1 MSASSN
7 AETLRSRHAVSV
19 ALRTLSRVGSVPS
32 AIPPRISS
40 AKPWYAL
47 RPARRAR
54 SDALWI
60 AASYDVPSWLV
71 ALRLVPA
78 SLAGRLRLTRPRI
91 GLALGSGSARGWA
104 HIGVIDALIEAGIE
118 PDVVCGTSIGAL
130 VGAAYVAGQ
139 LGPLRQWAETATWRQ
154 ILRLT
159 DVRLS
164 GGGLI
169 NGRQVVSFLQQIGIA
184 QPIESYERKYAA
196 VATDLATGREIW
208 LQSGPIHEA
217 VRASIALPGI
227 LSPARIDGRW
237 LVDGGLSNP
246 IPVSVCRALGADVII
261 AVNLNGDLL
270 ARRFAVELDPSP
282 PTRISPGASRAFLR
296 KVTGRLPGA
305 RGRQAAKEAADSA
318 APRETPPGYFD
329 VFATS
334 LNIMQDHITRTRLAG
349 EPPHVMLVPRLRN
362 IGLMEFNRAH
372 EAIDEGRAC
381 VEQALPTLKRYL

>member
-1 MSASSN
+1 M
-7 AETLRSRHAVSV
+7 
-19 ALRTLSRVGSVPS
+19 
-32 AIPPRISS
+32 
-40 AKPWYAL
+40 
-47 RPARRAR
+47 
-54 SDALWI
+54 
-60 AASYDVPSWLV
+60 
-71 ALRLVPA
+71 
-78 SLAGRLRLTRPRI
+78 TRPRI

-104 HIGVIDALIEAGIE
+104 HIGVIDSLIEAGIE

-130 VGAAYVAGQ
+130 VGAAYIAGQ
-139 LGPLRQWAETATWRQ
+139 LGPLRQWAETATWRK

-169 NGRQVVSFLQQIGIA
+169 NGRQVVSYLQQIGID
-184 QPIESYERKYAA
+184 QPIESYARKYAA

-270 ARRFAVELDPSP
+270 AATLRR
-282 PTRISPGASRAFLR
+282 RAR
-296 KVTGRLPGA
+296 PV
-305 RGRQAAKEAADSA
+305 D
-318 APRETPPGYFD
+318 
-329 VFATS
+329 
-334 LNIMQDHITRTRLAG
+334 
-349 EPPHVMLVPRLRN
+349 EP
-362 IGLMEFNRAH
+362 
-372 EAIDEGRAC
+372 
-381 VEQALPTLKRYL
+381 

>member
-1 MSASSN
+1 M
-7 AETLRSRHAVSV
+7 
-19 ALRTLSRVGSVPS
+19 
-32 AIPPRISS
+32 
-40 AKPWYAL
+40 
-47 RPARRAR
+47 
-54 SDALWI
+54 
-60 AASYDVPSWLV
+60 
-71 ALRLVPA
+71 
-78 SLAGRLRLTRPRI
+78 TRPRI

-104 HIGVIDALIEAGIE
+104 HIGVIDLLIEAGIE

-130 VGAAYVAGQ
+130 VGAAYIAGQ
-139 LGPLRQWAETATWRQ
+139 LGPLRKWAETATWRK

-169 NGRQVVSFLQQIGIA
+169 NGRQVVSYLQQIGID
-184 QPIESYERKYAA
+184 QPIESYARKYAA

-270 ARRFAVELDPSP
+270 ARRFAVELDPSTKP
-282 PTRISPGASRAFLR
+282 
-296 KVTGRLPGA
+296 
-305 RGRQAAKEAADSA
+305 
-318 APRETPPGYFD
+318 
-329 VFATS
+329 
-334 LNIMQDHITRTRLAG
+334 
-349 EPPHVMLVPRLRN
+349 
-362 IGLMEFNRAH
+362 
-372 EAIDEGRAC
+372 
-381 VEQALPTLKRYL
+381 